1 MTTLPTAATFQAE
14 PMDGW
19 TLSNGLVALR
29 DFLAQHL
36 GTAGT
41 PAEALGALGA
51 LVAGVQTAT
60 AARSVASGDRGR
72 AILAS
77 GTWTLAL
84 GAAATL
90 GPGFAVL
97 VVNTGSGTI
106 TLDPNASEQID
117 GAATAALGPGRA
129 ALVLCDG
136 TAWRSLALP
145 GTAAGQTLVGAG
157 TAANPGLAFAGDA
170 DTGLWLP
177 NADAVG
183 IAAGGAERVRVT
195 AAGMQVTGNIT
206 GTAVMQ
212 GPTDAT
218 AGRVV
223 RLFSGSGAFGLGLDN
238 ATLNLPPSNNA
249 DALRMSGIY
258 RYTTDTIGRPNPN
271 GVLLHFTRLAGQ
283 GAGFH
288 IQFALPRD
296 SGLRLQRRVMLD
308 NTGAWDDWDGIYSQ
322 RTILGTVSQSAGVPT
337 GAVIER
343 GSNANGEYVRFADG
357 TLICTRTLTASASA
371 ATTWTFP
378 SAFAAAPVVCGA
390 AVATVLAAVCLD
402 SAPTA
407 TSVALSV
414 RDSANARRAD
424 SVRLTAIGRWF

>member
-1 MTTLPTAATFQAE
+1 MTTLSTAATFQAE

-51 LVAGVQTAT
+51 L
-60 AARSVASGDRGR
+60 
-72 AILAS
+72 
-77 GTWTLAL
+77 
-84 GAAATL
+84 

-129 ALVLCDG
+129 ALLLCDG

-157 TAANPGLAFAGDA
+157 TAANPGLAFAGDF
-170 DTGLWLP
+170 DTGLWRP

-195 AAGMQVTGNIT
+195 AAGMQVTGLVT
-206 GTAVMQ
+206 GTAVTQ
-212 GPTDAT
+212 SVTDTT
-218 AGRVV
+218 AGR
-223 RLFSGSGAFGLGLDN
+223 LMKIGDFGLGSALSP
-238 ATLNLPPSNNA
+238 LLPGGDFTAQLPGGMWRVSEQ
-249 DALRMSGIY
+249 LTVGHP
-258 RYTTDTIGRPNPN
+258 TTDAFNL
-271 GVLLHFTRLAGQ
+271 GVLVARIGGVETGGGGGHCVFTFR
-283 GAGFH
+283 H
-288 IQFALPRD
+288 T
-296 SGLRLQRRVMLD
+296 SNVSNQRIRYGSRAT
-308 NTGAWDDWDGIYSQ
+308 NTGALAWVELMHNG
-322 RTILGTVSQSAGVPT
+322 RLLGTVSQSAGLPT
-337 GAVIER
+337 GTVFER
-343 GSNANGEYVRFADG
+343 GSNANGAYVRFADG
-357 TLICTRTLTASASA
+357 TQICTRTLTASASA
-371 ATTWTFP
+371 AVTWTFP
-378 SAFAAAPVVCGA
+378 AAFAAAPVVNGN
-390 AVATVLAAVCLD
+390 AVVTVLAAVCLD

-407 TSVALSV
+407 TSVSLSV
-414 RDSANARRAD
+414 RDKADARRAD
-424 SVRLTAIGRWF
+424 SVHLTAIGRWF